1 MKFVR
6 PDRIWL
12 KQHAE
17 LNERWV
23 QDRIAEDPA
32 ILGLGDLV
40 LKDKER
46 MQPHAGRLDLLLQDP
61 DNDRRYELELQLGR
75 TDESHIIRTIEYWDI
90 ERRRYPQYDHCA
102 VIVAEDIT
110 SRFLNVISLFNSA
123 VPIIAIQMTAF
134 GIADQVALVF
144 NTILDELSRGLE
156 EENEETLESVDRAYW
171 ETRVGKDVLG
181 MADQLLI
188 VLRQWDATLE
198 MKYNKYSI
206 VLARNGVVDKFVS
219 FRPKRQFLRVEARL
233 PQSEETDSQLEEAGL
248 DLMPYKWG
256 KYRIRL
262 TRTDLASM
270 KESWRNFSSAR
281 TTVVNRSLLWKW
293 AA

>member
-6 PDRIWL
+6 PERIWL

-23 QDRIAEDPA
+23 QDRIADDPA

-40 LKDKER
+40 LKDRER
-46 MQPHAGRLDLLLQDP
+46 RQPNAGRLDLLLQDR
-61 DNDRRYELELQLGR
+61 DTDRRYELELQLGR

-110 SRFLNVISLFNSA
+110 TRFLNVISLFNSA
-123 VPIIAIQMTAF
+123 VPIIAIQMAAL
-134 GIADQVALVF
+134 GIGDQVALVF
-144 NTILDELSRGLE
+144 ITVLNELNRGLE
-156 EENEETLESVDRAYW
+156 EEDDETLEAVDRAYW
-171 ETRVGKDVLG
+171 ETRVGKEVLG
-181 MADQLLI
+181 MADQLLG
-188 VLRQWDATLE
+188 VLRQWDSTLE

-206 VLARNGVVDKFVS
+206 VLASDGIVDKFVS

-233 PQSEETDSQLEEAGL
+233 PQAEETDTQLEEAGL

-256 KYRIRL
+256 KYRVRL
-262 TRTDLASM
+262 TRADLVKHEGVIAELL
-270 KESWRNFSSAR
+270 KRALDARES
-281 TTVVNRSLLWKW
+281 
-293 AA
+293 

>member
-6 PDRIWL
+6 PDRIWM

-17 LNERWV
+17 LNEKWV
-23 QDRIAEDPA
+23 QDRIADDPS

-40 LKDKER
+40 LKDRER
-46 MQPHAGRLDLLLQDP
+46 RQPNAGRLDLLLQDR
-61 DNDRRYELELQLGR
+61 DTDRRYELELQLGR

-110 SRFLNVISLFNSA
+110 TRFLNVINLFNSA
-123 VPIIAIQMTAF
+123 VPIIAIQMAAL
-134 GIADQVALVF
+134 GVGDQVALVF
-144 NTILDELSRGLE
+144 NTVLNELSRGLE
-156 EENEETLESVDRAYW
+156 EEDDETLEAVDRAYW

-181 MADQLLI
+181 MADQLLG
-188 VLRQWDATLE
+188 VLRQWDSTLE

-206 VLARNGVVDKFVS
+206 VLASDGIVDKFVS
-219 FRPKRQFLRVEARL
+219 FRPKRQFIRVEAKL
-233 PQSEETDSQLEEAGL
+233 PQAEETDAQLEEAGL

-256 KYRIRL
+256 KYRVRL
-262 TRTDLASM
+262 SRADLVKQETVIADLL
-270 KESWRNFSSAR
+270 KRALDAR
-281 TTVVNRSLLWKW
+281 E
-293 AA
+293 A